1 MSLPDAVLFACNLNR
16 VRSPVAAA
24 LLRRRFGARIFVDC
38 CGLRPD
44 ERPEER
50 EIDPFAAAVM
60 AEWGVD
66 LSAHRAKSFDEL
78 EDGSFDL
85 IISLTPEAH
94 HTAAELSRARSVD
107 FEYWP
112 TADPTLEAGDS
123 REQKLDAYRRMCDA
137 LEQRM
142 RERFPSLPGFGG

>member
-1 MSLPDAVLFACNLNR
+1 MGEIPDAVLFACNLNR
-16 VRSPVAAA
+16 VRSPMAAA
-24 LLRRRFGARIFVDC
+24 LLRRRFAGRIFIDC

-44 ERPEER
+44 EPAV
-50 EIDPFAAAVM
+50 DPFAAAVM
-60 AEWGVD
+60 AELGED

-94 HTAAELSRARSVD
+94 HRAAEMARARSVD

-112 TADPTLEAGDS
+112 TPDPTLETGS
-123 REQKLDAYRRMCDA
+123 RDQRLDAYRRMRDE
-137 LEQRM
+137 LDLKL
-142 RERFPSLPGFGG
+142 RERFPSLTSFGG

>member
-1 MSLPDAVLFACNLNR
+1 MVDVPDAILFACNLNR

-24 LLRRRFGARIFVDC
+24 LLRRRFGARIFIDS

-44 ERPEER
+44 EA

-60 AEWGVD
+60 AEWGED
-66 LSAHRAKSFDEL
+66 LSRHRAKGFSEL

-94 HTAAELSRARSVD
+94 HRAAEMSRARSVD

-112 TADPTLEAGDS
+112 IADPTLDTGS
-123 REQKLDAYRRMCDA
+123 RDQRLDAYRRMRDE
-137 LEQRM
+137 LDQRL
-142 RERFPSLPGFGG
+142 RARFPSPTTFGG